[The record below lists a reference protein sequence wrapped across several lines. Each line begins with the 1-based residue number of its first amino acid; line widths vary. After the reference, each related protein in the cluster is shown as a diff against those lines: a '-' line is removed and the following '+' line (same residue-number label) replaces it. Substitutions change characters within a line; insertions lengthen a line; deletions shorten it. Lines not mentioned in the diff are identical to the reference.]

1 MSKIED
7 QKNQDMSN
15 SPDNL
20 SRSTSFVDDRASV
33 GSHDPEDQEIDHRF
47 SVEIPTGDEVIPGKK
62 PKISQMELAPE
73 EDSDAENET
82 DSGGDES
89 KSLSKRIHEYMF
101 PKKPPKFGTFTGV
114 FARCLLNIWGAI
126 MFLRLGWMIA
136 H

>member
-62 PKISQMELAPE
+62 SKIYKKYTKSEIWKGPDQMPKI
-73 EDSDAENET
+73 
-82 DSGGDES
+82 
-89 KSLSKRIHEYMF
+89 Y
-101 PKKPPKFGTFTGV
+101 KKY
-114 FARCLLNIWGAI
+114 I
-126 MFLRLGWMIA
+126 
-136 H
+136 